1 VLPKPGHEVAEGHE
15 VPHEPLNVLDVP
27 NLIHFG
33 DGRNLVRVCFDASLD
48 DDVP

>member
-1 VLPKPGHEVAEGHE
+1 VLPKPGHEVAEGRE
-15 VPHEPLNVLDVP
+15 VLHEPLNVLDVP